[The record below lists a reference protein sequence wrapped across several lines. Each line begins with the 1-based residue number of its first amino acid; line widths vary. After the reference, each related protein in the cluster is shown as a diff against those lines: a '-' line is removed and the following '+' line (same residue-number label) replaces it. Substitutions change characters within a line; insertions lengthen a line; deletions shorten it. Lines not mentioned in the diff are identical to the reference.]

1 MAKKFR
7 YKHISSIIEDRVPS
21 ELLDGEIAVNRFAG
35 KEKLFIKNSSGQII
49 SFIPEHDVTTLISN
63 LTEQL
68 AELSSSTIDEIARAQ
83 SAETVLQEEIDIV
96 SAHTTTLAIACAEDF
111 KELSGSLKTLTIA
124 IGEDFDEFE
133 YNINQLSSS
142 TKQIESSV
150 SGIVGDNIRELSAS
164 VITLSSS
171 TEDIAGDLHD
181 EVTRATNVDNTL
193 SGNVTT
199 LSGNVI
205 TLSGNVTTLSGNLD
219 TLAIAA
225 TEDIDELQYQVDIKT
240 ALLDE
245 KVDNEITRART
256 SEQSVSGAVQTLS
269 AGTLNT
275 FTRKPVTIWETDGTR
290 GLLGVNNSTMDL
302 SNSWQLENLDFTP
315 YKFVLAYFKQADTG
329 ATATAATPSVVCT
342 IPLDS
347 ASLSTGYTAYVGGA
361 GGTNPNNRDI
371 HFQVL
376 CAIDSTKTKFQ
387 VVSEHSIAGTILA
400 QKNDN
405 GRYCYKIVGYYE

>member
-7 YKHISSIIEDRVPS
+7 YKHISSIIENRVPS

-35 KEKLFIKNSSGQII
+35 KEKLFIKNSNGQII

-111 KELSGSLKTLTIA
+111 QELSGSLKTLTIA

-171 TEDIAGDLHD
+171 TEDIAGDLYD

-199 LSGNVI
+199 ISGNVTTLSGNVI
-205 TLSGNVTTLSGNLD
+205 TLSGNLD

-245 KVDNEITRART
+245 KVDSEITRART
-256 SEQSVSGAVQTLS
+256 SEQTLS

-275 FTRKPVTIWETDGTR
+275 FTRKPVTIWETDGTT
-290 GLLGVNNSTMDL
+290 GLLGVNNSTLDL
-302 SNSWQLENLDFTP
+302 SNSWQLEDLDFTP

-387 VVSEHSIAGTILA
+387 VVSEHSIAGTILT
-400 QKNDN
+400 QENDN
-405 GRYCYKIVGYYE
+405 GRHCYKIVGYYE